1 MGEKNTFLDSY
12 KKKIADQAENK
23 AEESAMPEGT
33 SSAAESQKTNMKYE
47 LESGFKKPIKPST
60 TVVQDSKK
68 SRRIITAA
76 VIGTGVLL
84 CIAIVIFL
92 LMNQSIEVVDLTGWT
107 ENNAQLWARENG
119 IILQIEEEYSDEVE
133 AGKIMSQSI
142 PAGTK
147 IKKGDFVKLTIS
159 LGPDL
164 SVTLPIPDFLAMTKE
179 EVEAWAAENHMTKVR
194 ITTEYSD
201 EVEAG
206 RVIRYEINDERV
218 VGEVR
223 RDSPIYIVVSKGPED
238 ETAATITVPNFKQ
251 MAISECY
258 AFANENEIILTIEE
272 QYDDYIP
279 AGSVISQSIKP
290 EEKVSKGTEII
301 LVVSKG
307 KLITVPDF
315 SGYSKEKATAVAGQ
329 LGIPITIVERYSSYP
344 AGAFISQSIKAGS
357 EYNTGDILEISYSLG
372 NEVVIQ
378 SFVGQTRDAIE
389 NWAKE
394 LNAQGANIKIK
405 AVNTSSNSPKGT
417 IIHQD
422 KANTVIGVNAT
433 INITVSSGKIVF
445 VPDFVAPE
453 GSGYDVAITREKA
466 IAMCEEL
473 NIVPIFEK
481 AAKSGRLP
489 GEIWSQ
495 SIAAGTEVTEGTKI
509 ILKYVPVEKV
519 KVPNFE
525 NMTKEE
531 IMAGNYNRM
540 FDIRFEIG
548 TEYVDGYAGKV
559 YQQSLTA
566 NTYTTSGSVIILTIG
581 PDQPL
586 VPSPGE
592 E

>member
-1 MGEKNTFLDSY
+1 MEGNNSFFDSY
-12 KKKIADQAENK
+12 KKKIA
-23 AEESAMPEGT
+23 EESLPQEP
-33 SSAAESQKTNMKYE
+33 SSAADSQKPSMKYE
-47 LESGFKKPIKPST
+47 IESGFVKPEKKTSADVAPA
-60 TVVQDSKK
+60 SKK
-68 SRRIITAA
+68 TKRIITYA
-76 VIGTGVLL
+76 VVGAVVLL
-84 CIAIVIFL
+84 VIAIGVYF
-92 LMNQSIEVVDLTGWT
+92 LMNRDIEVVDLTDWT

-119 IILQIEEEYSDEVE
+119 VILQIEEEYSDEVE
-133 AGKIMSQSI
+133 AGKVISQSV
-142 PAGTK
+142 PAGSK
-147 IKKGDFVKLTIS
+147 IKKGDFIKLTVS

-164 SVTLPIPDFLAMTKE
+164 SVTFPIPDFLSMTKE

-206 RVIRYEINDERV
+206 KVIRYEINDERV
-218 VGEVR
+218 VDEVR
-223 RDSPIYIVVSKGPED
+223 RDTPIYIVVSKGPED

-258 AFANENEIILTIEE
+258 AFATENEIILTVEE

-279 AGSVISQSIKP
+279 AGSVISQSVKP
-290 EEKVSKGTEII
+290 EEKVSKGTEIV

-307 KLITVPDF
+307 KLITIPDF

-329 LGIPITIVERYSSYP
+329 LGIPVTITEKYSSRP
-344 AGAFISQSIKAGS
+344 VGAFISQSIKAGS
-357 EYNTGDILEISYSLG
+357 EYNTGDILEICYSLG
-372 NEVVIQ
+372 NEVVLQ
-378 SFVGQTRDAIE
+378 SFVEQTRDAIE

-394 LNAQGANIKIK
+394 LNALGAGIKIK
-405 AVNTSSNSPKGT
+405 VVSTPSNSPKGT

-422 KANTVIGVNAT
+422 KSNTVVSVNTT

-445 VPDFVAPE
+445 VPDFVAPQ

-481 AAKSGRLP
+481 ASKSGRLP

-509 ILKYVPVEKV
+509 VLKYVPTEKV
-519 KVPNFE
+519 KVPNFI

-540 FDIRFEIG
+540 FDIRFEMG
-548 TEYVDGYAGKV
+548 TEYQEGYAGKV

-566 NTYTTSGSVIILTIG
+566 NTYATSGSVITLTIG
-581 PDQPL
+581 PDQPQF
-586 VPSPGE
+586 PPPADE
-592 E
+592 